1 MRTAFARNLLEI
13 AKVDSSVILITGD
26 LGYGVLD
33 DFSSQLPDQF
43 INAGISEQSMMS
55 MAAGFAS
62 KGFRPF
68 VYSIANFPTFRCLEQ
83 IRNDV
88 CYMGNPVTI
97 VSVGAGLGYGNLGYS
112 HHAIEDIAIIRSL
125 SEMQIYSPCDS
136 NEVGY
141 VLEKIMNE
149 NKPSYLRLGKGGE
162 KLLDTKL
169 LAENSKLNIIKN
181 GKDGVIA
188 FTGGIGSRVV
198 EAGKLLNSDGI
209 IPSLISVPIIS
220 DDSISEL
227 IQFSERR
234 ILMTVEEH
242 SLRAGFGSWVL
253 EVASSLGRQE
263 RIIRV
268 GLKEN
273 MKSNLGTQEFLLDL
287 NDLRPGDIAF
297 KFKEQLVNF

>member
-13 AKVDSSVILITGD
+13 AKVDSSVILLTGD

-149 NKPSYLRLGKGGE
+149 NKPSYLRFGKG
-162 KLLDTKL
+162 
-169 LAENSKLNIIKN
+169 
-181 GKDGVIA
+181 V
-188 FTGGIGSRVV
+188 
-198 EAGKLLNSDGI
+198 
-209 IPSLISVPIIS
+209 
-220 DDSISEL
+220 
-227 IQFSERR
+227 
-234 ILMTVEEH
+234 
-242 SLRAGFGSWVL
+242 
-253 EVASSLGRQE
+253 
-263 RIIRV
+263 
-268 GLKEN
+268 
-273 MKSNLGTQEFLLDL
+273 
-287 NDLRPGDIAF
+287 
-297 KFKEQLVNF
+297 